1 MNMEILS
8 HPLTYVMAAIVGFFL
23 KDLFVKVQKGSSTIA
38 ELDAVKVRVLA
49 LEINLKEQ
57 HQTSLAV
64 IRLEEQVKQLSK
76 DIHYLL
82 TLVRVQSNH
91 DKADAP

>member
-1 MNMEILS
+1 MVDILS
-8 HPLTYVMAAIVGFFL
+8 HPLTYVMAAILGFFL
-23 KDLFVKVQKGSSTIA
+23 KDLFNKVQKSSAAGTDLEMLKA
-38 ELDAVKVRVLA
+38 RVLA

-82 TLVRVQSNH
+82 TLVRVQNTH
-91 DKADAP
+91 DKTDAS

>member
-1 MNMEILS
+1 VDILT
-8 HPLTYVMAAIVGFFL
+8 HPLVYVMAAIVGFFL
-23 KDLFVKVQKGSSTIA
+23 KDVFSKVQKSTDTKTDL
-38 ELDAVKVRVLA
+38 EAVKVRVLA

-82 TLVRVQSNH
+82 TLVRVQGHH
-91 DKADAP
+91 DKTDAS

>member
-1 MNMEILS
+1 MEILT
-8 HPLTYVMAAIVGFFL
+8 HPITYLMAAIVGFFL
-23 KDLFVKVQKGSSTIA
+23 KDVFNKVQKSTDTKV
-38 ELDAVKVRVLA
+38 ELEAVKVRVLA
-49 LEINLKEQ
+49 LELNLKEQ

-82 TLVRVQSNH
+82 TLVRVQGHH
-91 DKADAP
+91 DKADAS

>member
-1 MNMEILS
+1 MEILT

-23 KDLFVKVQKGSSTIA
+23 KDVFNKVQKSTDTKV
-38 ELDAVKVRVLA
+38 ELEAVKVRVLA
-49 LEINLKEQ
+49 LEMNLKEQ

-91 DKADAP
+91 DKVDA

>member
-1 MNMEILS
+1 MEILT
-8 HPLTYVMAAIVGFFL
+8 HPLVYAMAVIVGFFL
-23 KDLFVKVQKGSSTIA
+23 KDVFNKVQKSTDTKA
-38 ELDAVKVRVLA
+38 ELEAVKVRVLA

-91 DKADAP
+91 DKADAS

>member
-1 MNMEILS
+1 MDILT
-8 HPLTYVMAAIVGFFL
+8 HPLVYVMAAIVGFFL
-23 KDLFVKVQKGSSTIA
+23 KDVFSKVQKSSTTVS
-38 ELDAVKVRVLA
+38 ELEAVKVRVLA

-82 TLVRVQSNH
+82 TLVRVQGHH
-91 DKADAP
+91 DKTDAS

>member
-1 MNMEILS
+1 VVDILT
-8 HPLTYVMAAIVGFFL
+8 HPLVYVMAAIVGFFL
-23 KDLFVKVQKGSSTIA
+23 KDVFSKVQKSTDTKTDL
-38 ELDAVKVRVLA
+38 EAVKVRVLA

-82 TLVRVQSNH
+82 TLVRVQGHH
-91 DKADAP
+91 DKTDAS

>member
-1 MNMEILS
+1 MEILT
-8 HPLTYVMAAIVGFFL
+8 HPLTYLMAAIVGFFL
-23 KDLFVKVQKGSSTIA
+23 KDVFNKVQKSTDTKV
-38 ELDAVKVRVLA
+38 ELEAVKVRVLS
-49 LEINLKEQ
+49 LELNLKEQ

-82 TLVRVQSNH
+82 TLVRVQGTH
-91 DKADAP
+91 DKTDAS

>member
-1 MNMEILS
+1 MDILT
-8 HPLTYVMAAIVGFFL
+8 HPLVYVMAAIVGFFL
-23 KDLFVKVQKGSSTIA
+23 KDVFSKVQKSTDTKTDL
-38 ELDAVKVRVLA
+38 EAVKVRVLA

-82 TLVRVQSNH
+82 TLVRVQGHH
-91 DKADAP
+91 DKTDAS

>member
-1 MNMEILS
+1 MEIIT

-23 KDLFVKVQKGSSTIA
+23 KDLFNKVQKSTDTKV
-38 ELDAVKVRVLA
+38 ELEAVKVRVLA

-64 IRLEEQVKQLSK
+64 IRLEEQVKQVSK

-82 TLVRVQSNH
+82 TLVRVQSHH
-91 DKADAP
+91 DKTDAS

>member
-1 MNMEILS
+1 MEILT
-8 HPLTYVMAAIVGFFL
+8 HPLTYLMAAIVGFFL
-23 KDLFVKVQKGSSTIA
+23 KDVFNKVQKSTDTKV
-38 ELDAVKVRVLA
+38 ELEAVKVRVLS
-49 LEINLKEQ
+49 LELNLKEQ

-82 TLVRVQSNH
+82 TLVRVQGHH
-91 DKADAP
+91 DKTDAS

>member
-1 MNMEILS
+1 MEILT
-8 HPLTYVMAAIVGFFL
+8 HPLVYAMAVIVGFFL
-23 KDLFVKVQKGSSTIA
+23 KDVFNKVQKSTDTKA
-38 ELDAVKVRVLA
+38 ELEAVKVRVLA

-82 TLVRVQSNH
+82 TLVRVQNNH
-91 DKADAP
+91 DKADAS

>member
-1 MNMEILS
+1 MEIFT
-8 HPLTYVMAAIVGFFL
+8 HPLTYLMAAIVGFFL
-23 KDLFVKVQKGSSTIA
+23 KDVFNKVQKSTDTKA
-38 ELDAVKVRVLA
+38 ELEAVKVRVLA
-49 LEINLKEQ
+49 LEMNLKEQ

-91 DKADAP
+91 DKADV

>member
-1 MNMEILS
+1 MEILT
-8 HPLTYVMAAIVGFFL
+8 HPLVYVMAIIVGFFL
-23 KDLFVKVQKGSSTIA
+23 KDVFNKVQKSTDTKA
-38 ELDAVKVRVLA
+38 ELEAVKVRVLA

-91 DKADAP
+91 DKADAS

>member
-1 MNMEILS
+1 MEILT
-8 HPLTYVMAAIVGFFL
+8 HPITYLMAAIVGFFL
-23 KDLFVKVQKGSSTIA
+23 KDVFNKVQKSTDTKV
-38 ELDAVKVRVLA
+38 ELEAVKVRVLA
-49 LEINLKEQ
+49 LELNLKEQ

-82 TLVRVQSNH
+82 TLVRVQSTH
-91 DKADAP
+91 DKADAS

>member
-1 MNMEILS
+1 MEILT

-23 KDLFVKVQKGSSTIA
+23 KDVFNKVQKSTDTKV
-38 ELDAVKVRVLA
+38 ELEAVKVRVLA
-49 LEINLKEQ
+49 LEMNLKEQ

-91 DKADAP
+91 DKADA

>member
-1 MNMEILS
+1 
-8 HPLTYVMAAIVGFFL
+8 MAVIVGFFL
-23 KDLFVKVQKGSSTIA
+23 KDVFNKVQKSTDTKA
-38 ELDAVKVRVLA
+38 ELEAVKVRVLA
-49 LEINLKEQ
+49 LEMNLKEQ

-91 DKADAP
+91 DKADAS

>member
-1 MNMEILS
+1 MEILT
-8 HPLTYVMAAIVGFFL
+8 HPLVYAMAVIVGFFL
-23 KDLFVKVQKGSSTIA
+23 KDVFNKVQKSTDTKA
-38 ELDAVKVRVLA
+38 ELEAVKVRVLA
-49 LEINLKEQ
+49 LEMNLKEQ

-91 DKADAP
+91 DKADAS